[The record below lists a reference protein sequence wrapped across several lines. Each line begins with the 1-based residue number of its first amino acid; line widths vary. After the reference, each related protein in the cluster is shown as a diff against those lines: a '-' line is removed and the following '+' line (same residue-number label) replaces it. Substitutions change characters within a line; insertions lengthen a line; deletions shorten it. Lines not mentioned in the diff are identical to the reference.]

1 MKWLLATGFLVG
13 LLLPI
18 SHAQPC
24 EFHPVPSFDK
34 GLVKVEPFGT
44 SGLVGFYYDVDGDDV
59 PDRALLFQ
67 REANGGF
74 VRWPVLYLEGLDLNG
89 GAQEVWVDRVG
100 DGLCKDLFL
109 YFARTISGG

>member
-1 MKWLLATGFLVG
+1 MRWLLATGLLVG
-13 LLLPI
+13 MTLPI
-18 SHAQPC
+18 SNALPC

-67 REANGGF
+67 RGADGHF
-74 VRWPVLYLEGLDLNG
+74 IQWPMFYMEELSADGLASETWEDTG
-89 GAQEVWVDRVG
+89 G
-100 DGLCKDLFL
+100 DGLCRDIRL
-109 YFARTISGG
+109 YWKRRL